1 MDALTEYQ
9 DFIAKKKPVFGN
21 HGFAVNPAQVNELL
35 KPFQRDIVA
44 WAVRKGRAA
53 VFADTGLGKT
63 YVSLEWARLI
73 GRKTIIVAPLSVARQ
88 TTRMAGALGLEVR
101 YVRTPEQVTGDHLL
115 WITNYEMI
123 EKFDASQFDA
133 VVLDECFPPDTP
145 IDVFNIDK
153 SLTSMYIKDIRE
165 GDAIYNASGEDHVK
179 AIYKRQI
186 KRAVRIEANGRKITC
201 SENHPFFTLHGWRS
215 AQDLRAGDYIMET
228 GTAVRLV
235 RENICTEISAEDA
248 TLLQSILLS
257 EMAHEHTGAQSE
269 SAYAGSASESWSGNF
284 EMAEKQRPESHH
296 GDGTHNKFESD
307 EPSRSASE
315 GFIEIASDE
324 AQTFRAW
331 GQWEWFD
338 GPATDFVGCTWKQL
352 DSGIFFVTGPTDCGL
367 SNRLQAR
374 LGESRIENQ
383 YRSGRPI
390 TLQPE
395 NGRCEAGCKSGFA
408 RVDSVEIL
416 EQGHPELE
424 KYRDADGH
432 VYFYDIKAARHPSFS
447 VNGLLVHNSSIL
459 KAIDGKTR
467 RTLTEMF
474 SRTPYR
480 LCCTATPAPNDL
492 VEIGNHA
499 EFLGISTAAEMK
511 AMFFIN
517 ANIDHYVEFAGVRVR
532 RKGSNAG
539 GQEWRLRHHGE
550 EPFYKWMASWAMS
563 VRRPSD
569 LGYSDEGYILPPL
582 TVTPEWLDYTYTPDD
597 RLAFTGFTGI
607 KDFLAF
613 LRKTVELRCNAA
625 AERVNADSDQWIVWT
640 YLEDESALAHSL
652 IPDSVEVKGSDSP
665 ERKAEMIEAFQDGK
679 FRVLVTK
686 PDIAGFGMNFQNA
699 SKQYW
704 VTVRY
709 SWEEWYQ
716 AIRRSYRFLQD
727 RPVQI
732 FASLTPQMQEVWD
745 TIQAKERVAAHM
757 SEQLISHVRK
767 FEMEELGDV
776 APEKRT
782 YTPNCTMKIPAWLTT
797 AHMEVT
803 A

>member
-1 MDALTEYQ
+1 MDALTEYR
-9 DFIAKKKPVFGN
+9 DFIANKKPVFGN
-21 HGFAVNPAQVNELL
+21 HGFAVNPAQVNPLL
-35 KPFQRDIVA
+35 KPFQRDIVV
-44 WAVRKGRAA
+44 WAVKKGRAA

-63 YVSLEWARLI
+63 FISLEWARMI

-101 YVRTPEQVTGDHLL
+101 YVRTPEQVTDDHLL

-133 VVLDECFPPDTP
+133 VVLDE
-145 IDVFNIDK
+145 
-153 SLTSMYIKDIRE
+153 
-165 GDAIYNASGEDHVK
+165 
-179 AIYKRQI
+179 
-186 KRAVRIEANGRKITC
+186 
-201 SENHPFFTLHGWRS
+201 
-215 AQDLRAGDYIMET
+215 
-228 GTAVRLV
+228 
-235 RENICTEISAEDA
+235 
-248 TLLQSILLS
+248 
-257 EMAHEHTGAQSE
+257 
-269 SAYAGSASESWSGNF
+269 
-284 EMAEKQRPESHH
+284 
-296 GDGTHNKFESD
+296 
-307 EPSRSASE
+307 
-315 GFIEIASDE
+315 
-324 AQTFRAW
+324 
-331 GQWEWFD
+331 
-338 GPATDFVGCTWKQL
+338 
-352 DSGIFFVTGPTDCGL
+352 
-367 SNRLQAR
+367 
-374 LGESRIENQ
+374 
-383 YRSGRPI
+383 
-390 TLQPE
+390 
-395 NGRCEAGCKSGFA
+395 
-408 RVDSVEIL
+408 
-416 EQGHPELE
+416 
-424 KYRDADGH
+424 
-432 VYFYDIKAARHPSFS
+432 
-447 VNGLLVHNSSIL
+447 SSIL

-499 EFLGISTAAEMK
+499 EFLGISTASEMK

-563 VRRPSD
+563 IRRPSD
-569 LGYSDEGYILPPL
+569 LGYSDDGYILPPL
-582 TVTPEWLDYTYTPDD
+582 TVTPEWLEYTYTPDD

-613 LRKTVELRCNAA
+613 LRQTVELRCNAA
-625 AERVNADSDQWIVWT
+625 AERVNADGDQWIVWT
-640 YLEDESALAHSL
+640 YLENESALARSL

-665 ERKAEMIEAFQDGK
+665 EHKAEMIEAFQDGK

-745 TIQAKERVAAHM
+745 TIQAKEKVAAHM

-767 FEMEELGDV
+767 FELEELGDV

-782 YTPNCTMKIPAWLTT
+782 YSPSKVMKIPSWLTT
-797 AHMEVT
+797 AHMEVH